1 VNMKPDKDFGTPS
14 LGGEKG
20 VYPEGAAVA
29 GETVAEATMDLLKAY
44 GVEYIF
50 YNPDTSSVPLTDALA
65 WKEVTRDRPQ
75 PILMLHEFSAVDA
88 AYHYGLASM
97 GQKIGVC
104 MIGGVVGTLNAKGAI
119 FNAWG
124 GSGPCLILAGMY
136 QMHGTRQ
143 RGAHESVDQGGL
155 VREHV
160 KWETEPRTAEEIPLH
175 LARALR
181 EASTEPWGP
190 VYLTCNEWLFGGSGH
205 LTGGK
210 LARPLTVP
218 PFSALAA
225 PSEIP
230 ANPTA
235 AEAAARLLVAAKHP
249 LILSGGMMGRHA
261 ATVEALVELAETLG
275 LPVIPGAVSAHCS
288 MTMNFPTTHPLFLG
302 YDLSPY
308 LEAADVVFVI
318 DQPMVSLPPKTQAIF
333 LDWGANFTPMDSPAA
348 VRIHGSSRLVIP
360 QIAQAVTRLLDADGK
375 ARSRAQE
382 RYTTVQGEH
391 DRLRTRWREE
401 AEKARTKTPIDAV
414 WIGRVVSD
422 VKTEDA
428 IICGRYGGAA
438 PQLIKTLEFTQPGTR
453 LGAASGHMGYGIAG
467 ALGVK
472 LARPECPVISF
483 LQDGSFYYGEAGAAL
498 WTASH
503 YGIPVLFIT
512 LNDRA
517 YGAITRGLAR
527 YRRWSYTHDYP
538 AGVWIR
544 DPAIRFADIARA
556 NGVWAATVEDPGA
569 LKSTLATAWEL
580 VTKDGKPAFLDVI
593 CETPVG

>member
-1 VNMKPDKDFGTPS
+1 MVG
-14 LGGEKG
+14 
-20 VYPEGAAVA
+20 

-44 GVEYIF
+44 GVDYVF

-65 WKEVTRDRPQ
+65 WKAVTLDPPRP
-75 PILMLHEFSAVDA
+75 IMMLHEFSAVDA
-88 AYHYGLASM
+88 AYHYGLATM

-124 GSGPCLILAGMY
+124 GAGPCLILAGMY
-136 QMHGTRQ
+136 QMRGTRR

-160 KWETEPRTAEEIPLH
+160 KWETEPRTAAEIPNH
-175 LARALR
+175 IARAIR

-210 LARPLTVP
+210 LPQPLPVP
-218 PFSALAA
+218 PFDALAA

-230 ANPTA
+230 AHPSA
-235 AEAAARLLVAAKHP
+235 AEAAARHLVDAEYP
-249 LILSGGMMGRHA
+249 LVVSGGMMGRYGE
-261 ATVEALVELAETLG
+261 TVEALVRLAELLG
-275 LPVIPGAVSAHCS
+275 LPVFPGAVSANCS

-318 DQPMVSLPPKTQAIF
+318 DQLMIPLPSQTQAIL
-333 LDWGANFTPMDSPAA
+333 LDWGANFNPLDSPAE
-348 VRIHGSSRLVIP
+348 VRIHGSSRLVLP
-360 QIAQAVTRLLDADGK
+360 QITQAVTRLLDADAS
-375 ARSRAQE
+375 ARSRVRE
-382 RYTTVQGEH
+382 RYATVQREH
-391 DRLRTRWREE
+391 DRLRTQWRAE
-401 AEKARTKTPIDAV
+401 AEQARTKTPIDAA
-414 WIGRVVSD
+414 WLGLVVSD
-422 VKTEDA
+422 VKSEDA
-428 IICGRYGGAA
+428 IICGRFGGAA

-472 LARPECPVISF
+472 LARPECPVIGF
-483 LQDGSFYYGEAGAAL
+483 LQDGSFYYGEAGAAF

-503 YGIPVLFIT
+503 YGIPVLYIT

-527 YRRWSYTHDYP
+527 YRRWSYTHNYP

-544 DPAIRFADIARA
+544 DPAIQFAEIARA
-556 NGVWAATVEDPGA
+556 NGVWAATVDDPTT
-569 LKSTLATAWEL
+569 LKATLTTAWNL
-580 VTKDGKPAFLDVI
+580 VTKDGQPAFVDVI
-593 CETPVG
+593 CETPIG